1 MGAIN
6 GPSSGAADSAALPI
20 ALDTRF
26 GLELPSRLAALQKD
40 VEKQARQRRGDMAG
54 SVVGAGLIIEGEFT
68 SDEPVVVEGTVRGT
82 LTTGEA
88 VTIGGEGVVEAD
100 LSALSVSVAGQV
112 TGNVNASS
120 RVDIQAGG
128 RLIGDV
134 KAARLT
140 IADGASFRGNVD
152 MDV

>member
-1 MGAIN
+1 M
-6 GPSSGAADSAALPI
+6 PS
-20 ALDTRF
+20 
-26 GLELPSRLAALQKD
+26 
-40 VEKQARQRRGDMAG
+40 

-68 SDEPVVVEGTVRGT
+68 SEEPVVVEGTVRGT
-82 LTTGEA
+82 LTTRESVNVAGD
-88 VTIGGEGVVEAD
+88 GVVEAD
-100 LSALSVSVAGQV
+100 VRAHSASIEGQL
-112 TGNVNASS
+112 TGNVIAEE

-140 IADGASFRGNVD
+140 IADGAIFRGNVD

>member
-1 MGAIN
+1 
-6 GPSSGAADSAALPI
+6 
-20 ALDTRF
+20 
-26 GLELPSRLAALQKD
+26 
-40 VEKQARQRRGDMAG
+40 MAG
-54 SVVGAGLIIEGEFT
+54 NVVGAGLIVEGEFT
-68 SDEPVVVEGTVRGT
+68 SDEDVIVEGTLRGT
-82 LTTGEA
+82 LTTAESLS
-88 VTIGGEGVVEAD
+88 VGGDGVVEAD
-100 LSALSVSVAGQV
+100 VRALAVVIAGQV

-134 KAARLT
+134 KAGRFT

>member
-1 MGAIN
+1 
-6 GPSSGAADSAALPI
+6 
-20 ALDTRF
+20 
-26 GLELPSRLAALQKD
+26 
-40 VEKQARQRRGDMAG
+40 MAG
-54 SVVGAGLIIEGEFT
+54 SVIGPGLIVEGELS
-68 SDEPVVVEGTVRGT
+68 SDEQVVVEGTVRGT
-82 LTTGEA
+82 LTTADSVSVGA
-88 VTIGGEGVVEAD
+88 DGVVEAD
-100 LSALSVSVAGQV
+100 VRALSASIAGQL
-112 TGNVNASS
+112 TGNVSAAE

>member
-1 MGAIN
+1 
-6 GPSSGAADSAALPI
+6 
-20 ALDTRF
+20 
-26 GLELPSRLAALQKD
+26 
-40 VEKQARQRRGDMAG
+40 MAG

-88 VTIGGEGVVEAD
+88 VSIGGDGVVEAD
-100 LSALSVSVAGQV
+100 LQALSVSVAGQV
-112 TGNVNASS
+112 TGNINASS